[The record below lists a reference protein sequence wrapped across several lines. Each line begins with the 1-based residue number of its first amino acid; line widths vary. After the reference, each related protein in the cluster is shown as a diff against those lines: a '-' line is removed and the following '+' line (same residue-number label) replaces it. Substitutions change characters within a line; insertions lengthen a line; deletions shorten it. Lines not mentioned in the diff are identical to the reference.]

1 MNNISQEHCCSLFSN
16 ILLFLVTQCQ
26 ILIAERSIEVNS
38 GILALLRKPSNC
50 GRQASTQHCSLG
62 LLIGTRL
69 KYNLQGHVWETGK
82 LHPSQPDEDIQRKH
96 MASVHFS
103 HNMQHTPS
111 AVHILLY
118 DVVTKLRASFF
129 EN

>member
-1 MNNISQEHCCSLFSN
+1 MSN
-16 ILLFLVTQCQ
+16 FNCRAQHHSQ
-26 ILIAERSIEVNS
+26 ILIS
-38 GILALLRKPSNC
+38 GILALLGKPSNC
-50 GRQASTQHCSLG
+50 GRQASTQHYSLG

-69 KYNLQGHVWETGK
+69 KYNLQGHVWETEK

-96 MASVHFS
+96 VASVHFS

-118 DVVTKLRASFF
+118 FAVTKLLPVSLTQDLP
-129 EN
+129 